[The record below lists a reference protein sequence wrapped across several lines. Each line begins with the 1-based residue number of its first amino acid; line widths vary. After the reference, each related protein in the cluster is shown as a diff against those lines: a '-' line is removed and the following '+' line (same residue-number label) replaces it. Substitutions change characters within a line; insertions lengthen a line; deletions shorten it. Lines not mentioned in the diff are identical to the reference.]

1 MASGRDG
8 FSLPDSDQEQL
19 DSACAP
25 YFDADLDAW
34 VFSAHADLV
43 AAFNDARLVPVGGE
57 PAEGEKG
64 QPSEQTDENEHLKM
78 RASTREALSPERL
91 RAWREQ
97 LNSEAGSLTERLPA
111 AEPIEMMS
119 VYARPLSL
127 AFAAIVTGI
136 SLEDA
141 EQLNHSA
148 RIVSIATAAPEHEFS
163 RERAAEANARLR
175 DFFSSGPE
183 SLRDSGFVGLS
194 QTLPCLLGNAW
205 CALAAHPAQWRHL
218 HLHPELMD
226 QAIEELLRYAG
237 TVRTIKRT
245 AATDLEINGCQIR
258 KGERVVLRIEAANR
272 DPERFSRPGRVD
284 CTRRDAGHFTFGA
297 GNHSCVAANLIRMA
311 MKTMT
316 APLAQRFAA
325 ARLVRPVD
333 WKGGS
338 VFRFPGSLWV
348 SFERG

>member
-1 MASGRDG
+1 MPAGRDG
-8 FSLPDSDQEQL
+8 LSLPESDQDQPV
-19 DSACAP
+19 SAPAP
-25 YFDADLDAW
+25 YFDSDLHAW
-34 VFSAHADLV
+34 VFSTHTDLMV
-43 AAFNDARLVPVGGE
+43 AFNDNRLVPGGGE
-57 PAEGEKG
+57 SAGTEKV

-78 RASTREALSPERL
+78 RARTREALSTERL
-91 RAWREQ
+91 RTWREQ
-97 LNSEAGSLTERLPA
+97 LSSDADPLADRLPT

-141 EQLNHSA
+141 ERLNDFA
-148 RIVSIATAAPEHEFS
+148 RIISIATAAPEHRLS
-163 RERAAEANARLR
+163 REPVMEANARLR
-175 DFFSSGPE
+175 EFFRSGPE

-205 CALAAHPAQWRHL
+205 CALVRHPAQWRHL

-245 AATDLEINGCQIR
+245 ATTDLEINGCQLR
-258 KGERVVLRIEAANR
+258 KGERAVLRIEAANR
-272 DPERFSRPGRVD
+272 DPQRFSRPERVD

-297 GNHSCVAANLIRMA
+297 GSHSCVAANLIRMA
-311 MKTMT
+311 MKKIT
-316 APLAQRFAA
+316 APLVQRFAA
-325 ARLVRPVD
+325 ARLDRPVD
-333 WKGGS
+333 WEGGS

-348 SFERG
+348 SLEQ